1 MSALILEL
9 KQGELM
15 IMNGATLRF
24 KNRARVELSTQAR
37 FLFGKQ
43 IMQPDDAVSPAQRI
57 YYELQQAYVGAED
70 ACPEALARAK
80 TLILNLRESAGGM
93 AIEMLDQ
100 MLVVIAKGGSFE
112 ALKLARQLIRH
123 ETALG
128 TNMLT
133 VGQQS

>member
-15 IMNGATLRF
+15 ILNGATLRF

-43 IMQPDDAVSPAQRI
+43 IMQADDAVSPSQQI
-57 YYELQQAYVGAED
+57 YYALQQAYVGAEET
-70 ACPEALARAK
+70 CPDSLAQAK
-80 TLILNLRESAGGM
+80 ILIAALRETAAGM
-93 AIEMLDQ
+93 TVEILDQ
-100 MLVVIAKGGSFE
+100 MLKVIAKGGSFE

-123 ETALG
+123 ETALASNSAG
-128 TNMLT
+128 
-133 VGQQS
+133 

>member
-9 KQGELM
+9 KQGEVM
-15 IMNGATLRF
+15 ILNGATLRF

-43 IMQPDDAVSPAQRI
+43 IMQPDDAISPAQQI
-57 YYELQQAYVGAED
+57 YYALQQAYVGAEE
-70 ACPEALARAK
+70 ASPEALAKAKALITSLRA
-80 TLILNLRESAGGM
+80 SAGGT
-93 AIEMLDQ
+93 AVEILDQ
-100 MLVVIAKGGSFE
+100 MLVVIEKGGSFE
-112 ALKLARQLIRH
+112 ALKLARSLIRH

-133 VGQQS
+133 VGQ